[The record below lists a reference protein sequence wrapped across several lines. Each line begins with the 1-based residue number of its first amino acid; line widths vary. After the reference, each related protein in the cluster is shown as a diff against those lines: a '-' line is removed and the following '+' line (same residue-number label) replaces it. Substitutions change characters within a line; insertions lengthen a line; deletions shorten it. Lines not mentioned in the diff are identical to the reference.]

1 MCTSNSITLGE
12 PQGPLTII
20 GETQATVL
28 TVRFWPSPEI
38 FAITTFDYKILAKR
52 LRELSFLNSG
62 VSIRLIDKRDGTED
76 HFHYEGGIQ
85 AFVEYLNKN
94 KIQFTQNRS
103 IFQLKKMVLVWK
115 SHYNGMMA

>member
-1 MCTSNSITLGE
+1 MKLKRR
-12 PQGPLTII
+12 
-20 GETQATVL
+20 VL

-94 KIQFTQNRS
+94 KNQFTQT
-103 IFQLKKMVLVWK
+103 VLFF
-115 SHYNGMMA
+115 S